1 MHFALNP
8 ESCKPFLWPE
18 KKSQKERGIQ
28 FSISV
33 KIKEIESKTG
43 RYLVKWSTIEW
54 AGLGTM
60 GKTDTGSASVSPA
73 GGTERVNSGCLWG
86 LADLRRAQ
94 RKQEPV
100 M

>member
-1 MHFALNP
+1 M
-8 ESCKPFLWPE
+8 
-18 KKSQKERGIQ
+18 
-28 FSISV
+28 
-33 KIKEIESKTG
+33 
-43 RYLVKWSTIEW
+43 KWSTIEW